1 MSEGELKED
10 VVDDVDA
17 TGTRS
22 TENVTNGN
30 SGIRNI
36 TRILELKAGIIDS
49 CLGNVLS

>member
-1 MSEGELKED
+1 MMLML
-10 VVDDVDA
+10 
-17 TGTRS
+17 TCS

-49 CLGNVLS
+49 CLGNVLSWLKYVPTLISG